1 MPTNLDRN
9 SKADTHYL
17 GFQGEGDYTDMA
29 VDQSQER
36 TDLAVSASYLRE
48 TSSARLAIT
57 YPREL
62 SVCFRKKTGDA
73 GIMINHGTSDGV
85 SWTYRMRVSGNDL
98 DCSENG
104 ALRVSLTL
112 PGVAGTDRRFLAHW
126 STRQDLFDP
135 TKVRSELSVYNFDTG
150 VWAHAFATHN
160 AATTNTGW
168 DFNVAGYGAGTLAYD
183 VRDILSVRVGKRFH
197 SQAEAHED
205 WVDESTKPALLGRVR
220 DAALPIV
227 ADIGVEGEFAG
238 PAYLHA
244 GATARDVDRRLVSPL
259 VNVRMPSEFVIAKA
273 DHTDSGSRR
282 LYRPAPGDPQFYLHA
297 GQWWYVPVPAHMNK
311 ARVRAF
317 IRMWSVDLGPCSMIY
332 KAVSW
337 ANVPFAGE
345 PLEAPVIYRTGGTFL
360 SEDHAS
366 GGGEWVELGDL
377 HLARDEF
384 GCTSICIAHSFEFGV
399 DSDEVD
405 DTRFAV
411 LAVTVEP
418 YYLPSD
424 PGFDITI

>member
-1 MPTNLDRN
+1 MPTILDRN
-9 SKADTHYL
+9 SKADTMFL
-17 GFQGEGDYTDMA
+17 GLKADGGPADMA

-36 TDLAVSASYLRE
+36 TDLTDNTTYLQE

-62 SVCFRKKTGDA
+62 SVCFTKKTGDA
-73 GIMINHGTSDGV
+73 GILVNHGTSNGV

-104 ALRVSLTL
+104 VLRVSVTL

-135 TKVRSELSVYNFDTG
+135 TKVRSELSVYNFTTG
-150 VWAHAFATHN
+150 VWAHAFATHS
-160 AATTNTGW
+160 AATTNVAW
-168 DFNVAGYGAGTLAYD
+168 DFNVGGYGAGTLAYD
-183 VRDILSVRVGKRFH
+183 VGDMDTVRVGKRFH

-205 WVDESTKPALLGRVR
+205 WVAESTKPDLLGRVR
-220 DAALPIV
+220 DAALPIA
-227 ADIGVEGEFAG
+227 ADIGIEGEFAG
-238 PAYLHA
+238 PAYLWA

-259 VNVRMPSEFVIAKA
+259 VNVRLPSEFVIAKA
-273 DHTDSGSRR
+273 DYLDSGSRR
-282 LYRPAPGDPQFYLHA
+282 LYRTAPGDPQFYLAAQH
-297 GQWWYVPVPAHMNK
+297 WWYVPVPPHMNK
-311 ARVRAF
+311 ARVRIF
-317 IRMWSVDLGPCSMIY
+317 VRMFTVDEGPCSMIF

-337 ANVPFAGE
+337 ANFPFAGE
-345 PLEAPVIYRTGGTFL
+345 PAKTPVIYRTGGTFL

-399 DSDEVD
+399 DSEAAD

-418 YYLPSD
+418 YYLPND
-424 PGFDITI
+424 PGFDIGF